1 MANNFTLKDLANTPA
16 GKLNQ
21 HLFSVPGTGTAEKKK
36 AKYNNQKV
44 DVDGLTF
51 DSKKEA
57 KRFKELKLLLKA
69 GHIGFL
75 ARQVEFQFNVEG
87 VKVASYYADFCYRD
101 AKTGEF
107 IVEDVKSEVTRKL
120 PVYRLKR
127 KLMLS
132 IHKIK
137 IKEV

>member
-1 MANNFTLKDLANTPA
+1 MAKASKVGTIDISKILHLNPHLAIQEPI
-16 GKLNQ
+16 
-21 HLFSVPGTGTAEKKK
+21 KKK
-36 AKYNNQKV
+36 SKFNNIKTE
-44 DVDGLTF
+44 VDGDVF

-57 KRFKELKLLLKA
+57 KRYGELKLLLKA

-75 ARQVEFQFNVEG
+75 ARQVEFLFNVEG
-87 VKVASYYADFCYRD
+87 IKVASYFADFCYRD